1 MFVLHID
8 LNVKSGQQQD
18 LEKTYAEKFRPAI
31 SAQEGFQA
39 VQLLRSNE
47 DDLKYCLVLS
57 FDHQASQQKWVAT
70 DLHQLVWPAVS
81 DECANFSVRG
91 YITV

>member
-8 LNVKSGQQQD
+8 LKAKVGEQQV

-31 SAQEGFQA
+31 SAQDGFHA

-47 DDLKYCLVLS
+47 DDKNYRLVLS

-70 DLHQLVWPAVS
+70 DLHQLVWPAVA
-81 DECANFSVRG
+81 DRCADFSVHG
-91 YITV
+91 YSTV